1 MNAVVEWLGW
11 TSGLLLVA
19 PRLASEPLV
28 LAATALAMLVT
39 YGITLHFLAV
49 MSGRDGRRW
58 GLAGFAFGV
67 AAVAV
72 LLVLMESSP
81 PE

>member
-1 MNAVVEWLGW
+1 MNAVLEWLGW
-11 TSGLLLVA
+11 ASGLLMVA
-19 PRLASEPLV
+19 PRLVEEPLV
-28 LAATALAMLVT
+28 LASTALAMLVT

-58 GLAGFAFGV
+58 GFAGFAFGL
-67 AAVAV
+67 AAVAT
-72 LLVLMESSP
+72 LLVLMESST